1 MRNPLPSPDLFEQ
14 ASNPRTRRAH
24 RRETF
29 WQIVLPL
36 LIGAAL
42 AAAAVYALLSGN
54 FGGVQNAS
62 QIATIFLILPLFVI
76 GLLFFVIT
84 IFLIYALGR
93 ALHWIPTKTIH
104 AQRLAEQVSHQ
115 AVRGANLL
123 AKPLLFAESWSRAIS
138 TLFRRRK

>member
-1 MRNPLPSPDLFEQ
+1 MRNPLPSPDLFQ
-14 ASNPRTRRAH
+14 QTANPRTRLSH
-24 RRETF
+24 SRETF

-42 AAAAVYALLSGN
+42 AGVAVYALITGN

-76 GLLFFVIT
+76 GLLFFVLI

-93 ALHWIPTKTIH
+93 ALHWIPTQTVR

-123 AKPLLFAESWSRAIS
+123 AEPLLFVESWSRAIGA
-138 TLFRRRK
+138 LFRRRR